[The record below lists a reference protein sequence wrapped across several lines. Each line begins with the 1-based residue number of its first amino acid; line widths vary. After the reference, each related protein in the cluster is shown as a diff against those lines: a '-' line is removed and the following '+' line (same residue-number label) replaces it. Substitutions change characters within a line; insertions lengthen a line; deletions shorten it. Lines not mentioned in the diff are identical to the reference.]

1 MSSLFDRLVVGTL
14 PFVPKPIVRRFARRY
29 VAGETLDDA
38 VRTVRE
44 LSAEGAM
51 ATVDVLGESVT
62 RREQT
67 EQTRDEYLRVLDTIV
82 ANRLPAN
89 VSIKPT
95 AVGLSIDPQLA
106 RENCR
111 AICRKAAESGTFVR
125 IDMEDSPYTEKTLQ
139 LVLELKEEYPD
150 VGVVVQAYMRRTLAD
165 MDRLVA
171 AKMNVRIC
179 KGIYVEPREVAFKDR
194 QVVIENFAAIVDKHL
209 SAGLLRRHRD
219 PRRGLRAEGA
229 RHDRPA
235 EADARPVRVPDAPRR
250 RPAPQADDPEGRPS
264 PARLRA
270 VRPGLVRLLPPAP
283 QGEPVD
289 RPAHGPDDPGN
300 GSGPVLTA
308 HPALLLRFG
317 LTPGRTEDHD
327 EWERPFE
334 GRSPVS

>member
-14 PFVPKPIVRRFARRY
+14 PFVPKPVVRRFARRY

-89 VSIKPT
+89 VSVKPT

-139 LVLELKEEYPD
+139 LVLELKEEFPN

-171 AKMNVRIC
+171 ARMNVRIC
-179 KGIYVEPREVAFKDR
+179 KGIYVEPREIAFKDR

-209 SAGLLRRHRD
+209 SAGCYAGIATHDEACVQKALATIDRLKLTPDQYEFQMLLGVDPLLRRTILKAGHRLRVYVPYGRD
-219 PRRGLRAEGA
+219 WYAYSLRRLKENPSIA
-229 RHDRPA
+229 RHTVRMILGMGPA
-235 EADARPVRVPDAPRR
+235 
-250 RPAPQADDPEGRPS
+250 QS
-264 PARLRA
+264 
-270 VRPGLVRLLPPAP
+270 
-283 QGEPVD
+283 
-289 RPAHGPDDPGN
+289 
-300 GSGPVLTA
+300 
-308 HPALLLRFG
+308 
-317 LTPGRTEDHD
+317 
-327 EWERPFE
+327 
-334 GRSPVS
+334 

>member
-14 PFVPKPIVRRFARRY
+14 PFVPKTFVRRFARRY

-44 LSAEGAM
+44 LAVEGAM

-67 EQTRDEYLRVLDTIV
+67 EETRDEYLRVLDAIV
-82 ANRLPAN
+82 ANRLEAN

-95 AVGLSIDPQLA
+95 AVGLSIDPLLA

-139 LVLELKEEYPD
+139 LVLDLKKEFPG

-171 AKMNVRIC
+171 ARMNVRIC
-179 KGIYVEPREVAFKDR
+179 KGIYVEPREIAFKDR

-209 SAGLLRRHRD
+209 AAGCYAGIATHDEACVQKALATIDRLKLTPDQYEFQMLLGVDPLLRRTILKAGHRLRVYVPYGRD
-219 PRRGLRAEGA
+219 WYAYSLRRLKENPSIA
-229 RHDRPA
+229 RHTVRIVLGMGPA
-235 EADARPVRVPDAPRR
+235 
-250 RPAPQADDPEGRPS
+250 QS
-264 PARLRA
+264 
-270 VRPGLVRLLPPAP
+270 
-283 QGEPVD
+283 
-289 RPAHGPDDPGN
+289 
-300 GSGPVLTA
+300 
-308 HPALLLRFG
+308 
-317 LTPGRTEDHD
+317 
-327 EWERPFE
+327 
-334 GRSPVS
+334 

>member
-14 PFVPKPIVRRFARRY
+14 PFVPKALVHRFARRY
-29 VAGETLDDA
+29 VAGETLEDA
-38 VRTVRE
+38 VRTVQE

-51 ATVDVLGESVT
+51 ATIDVLGESVT

-67 EQTRDEYLRVLDTIV
+67 EKTRDEYVRVLDTIV

-95 AVGLSIDPQLA
+95 AVGLSIDPQLV

-125 IDMEDSPYTEKTLQ
+125 IDMEDSPYTEATLR
-139 LVLELKEEYPD
+139 LVLELKEEFPH

-194 QVVIENFAAIVDKHL
+194 QVVIENYAAIVDKHL
-209 SAGLLRRHRD
+209 SAGCYAGIATHDEACVQRALATIDRLKLTPDRYEFQMLLGVDPLLRRTILQAGHRLRVYVPYGKD
-219 PRRGLRAEGA
+219 WYAYSLRRLKENPSIA
-229 RHDRPA
+229 RHTVRMILGRGPA
-235 EADARPVRVPDAPRR
+235 
-250 RPAPQADDPEGRPS
+250 QA
-264 PARLRA
+264 
-270 VRPGLVRLLPPAP
+270 
-283 QGEPVD
+283 
-289 RPAHGPDDPGN
+289 
-300 GSGPVLTA
+300 
-308 HPALLLRFG
+308 
-317 LTPGRTEDHD
+317 
-327 EWERPFE
+327 
-334 GRSPVS
+334 

>member
-14 PFVPKPIVRRFARRY
+14 PFVPKPVVRRFARRY

-44 LSAEGAM
+44 LAVEGAM

-67 EQTRDEYLRVLDTIV
+67 EETRDEYLRVLDAIV
-82 ANRLPAN
+82 ANRLTAN

-111 AICRKAAESGTFVR
+111 AICRKAGESGTFVR
-125 IDMEDSPYTEKTLQ
+125 IDTEDSPYTEKTLQ
-139 LVLELKEEYPD
+139 LVLDLKKEFPG

-171 AKMNVRIC
+171 ARMNVRIC
-179 KGIYVEPREVAFKDR
+179 KGIYVEPREIAFKDR

-209 SAGLLRRHRD
+209 AAGCYAGIATHDEACVQKALATIDRLKLTPDQYEFQMLLGVDPLLRRTILKAGHRLRVYVPYGRD
-219 PRRGLRAEGA
+219 WYAYSLRRLKENPSIA
-229 RHDRPA
+229 RHTVRIVLGMGPA
-235 EADARPVRVPDAPRR
+235 
-250 RPAPQADDPEGRPS
+250 QS
-264 PARLRA
+264 
-270 VRPGLVRLLPPAP
+270 
-283 QGEPVD
+283 
-289 RPAHGPDDPGN
+289 
-300 GSGPVLTA
+300 
-308 HPALLLRFG
+308 
-317 LTPGRTEDHD
+317 
-327 EWERPFE
+327 
-334 GRSPVS
+334 

>member
-14 PFVPKPIVRRFARRY
+14 PFIPKTVVRRFARRY

-82 ANRLPAN
+82 ANRLEAN

-95 AVGLSIDPQLA
+95 AVGLSIDPQLV

-111 AICRKAAESGTFVR
+111 AICRKASESGTFVR
-125 IDMEDSPYTEKTLQ
+125 IDMEDSPYTEKTLR
-139 LVLELKEEYPD
+139 LALELKEEYRN

-171 AKMNVRIC
+171 AQMNVRIC
-179 KGIYVEPREVAFKDR
+179 KGIYVEPRELAFKDR
-194 QVVIENFAAIVDKHL
+194 QVVIENYAAIVDKHL
-209 SAGLLRRHRD
+209 SAGCYAGIATHDEACVQRALATIDRLKLTPDQYEFQMLLGVDPLLRRTI
-219 PRRGLRAEGA
+219 LRAGHRLRVYVPYGRDWYAYSLRRLKENPSIA
-229 RHDRPA
+229 RHT
-235 EADARPVRVPDAPRR
+235 VRMIL
-250 RPAPQADDPEGRPS
+250 GMGPS
-264 PARLRA
+264 
-270 VRPGLVRLLPPAP
+270 
-283 QGEPVD
+283 Q
-289 RPAHGPDDPGN
+289 
-300 GSGPVLTA
+300 T
-308 HPALLLRFG
+308 
-317 LTPGRTEDHD
+317 
-327 EWERPFE
+327 
-334 GRSPVS
+334 

>member
-14 PFVPKPIVRRFARRY
+14 PFIPKTVVRRFARRY

-51 ATVDVLGESVT
+51 ATIDVLGESVT

-82 ANRLPAN
+82 ANRLEAN

-95 AVGLSIDPQLA
+95 AVGLSIDPHLA

-111 AICRKAAESGTFVR
+111 AICRKASESGTFVR

-139 LVLELKEEYPD
+139 LVLELKEEYPN

-209 SAGLLRRHRD
+209 SAGCYAGIATHDEACVQKALATIDRLNLKPDQYEFQMLLGVDPLLRRTILKAGHRLRVYVPFGRD
-219 PRRGLRAEGA
+219 WYAYSLRRLKENPSIA
-229 RHDRPA
+229 RHTVRMILGMGPA
-235 EADARPVRVPDAPRR
+235 
-250 RPAPQADDPEGRPS
+250 QS
-264 PARLRA
+264 
-270 VRPGLVRLLPPAP
+270 
-283 QGEPVD
+283 
-289 RPAHGPDDPGN
+289 
-300 GSGPVLTA
+300 
-308 HPALLLRFG
+308 
-317 LTPGRTEDHD
+317 
-327 EWERPFE
+327 
-334 GRSPVS
+334 

>member
-14 PFVPKPIVRRFARRY
+14 PFVPKTVVRRFARRY

-44 LSAEGAM
+44 LADEGAM

-67 EQTRDEYLRVLDTIV
+67 EETRDEYLRVLDTIV
-82 ANRLPAN
+82 ANRLVAN

-139 LVLELKEEYPD
+139 LVLDLKSEFPG

-171 AKMNVRIC
+171 ARMNVRIC
-179 KGIYVEPREVAFKDR
+179 KGIYVEPREIAFKDR

-209 SAGLLRRHRD
+209 AAGCYAGIATHDEACVQKALATIDRLKLTPDRYEFQMLLGVDPLLRRTILQAGHRLRVYVPYGRD
-219 PRRGLRAEGA
+219 WYAYSLRRLKENPSIA
-229 RHDRPA
+229 RHTVRMVLGMGPA
-235 EADARPVRVPDAPRR
+235 
-250 RPAPQADDPEGRPS
+250 QS
-264 PARLRA
+264 
-270 VRPGLVRLLPPAP
+270 
-283 QGEPVD
+283 
-289 RPAHGPDDPGN
+289 
-300 GSGPVLTA
+300 
-308 HPALLLRFG
+308 
-317 LTPGRTEDHD
+317 
-327 EWERPFE
+327 
-334 GRSPVS
+334 

>member
-14 PFVPKPIVRRFARRY
+14 PFVPKAIVRKFARRY

-44 LSAEGAM
+44 LSTEGAM
-51 ATVDVLGESVT
+51 ATIDVLGESVT

-82 ANRLPAN
+82 AARLDAN

-111 AICRKAAESGTFVR
+111 AICRKAASSGTFVR

-139 LVLELKEEYPD
+139 LVLDLKEEFPG

-171 AKMNVRIC
+171 AGMNVRIC
-179 KGIYVEPREVAFKDR
+179 KGIYVEPRDIAYKDR

-209 SAGLLRRHRD
+209 SAGCYAGIATHDEACVQKALATIDRLKLRPEQYEFQMLLGVDPLLRRTILQAGHRLRVYVPYGRD
-219 PRRGLRAEGA
+219 WYAYSLRRLKENPSIA
-229 RHDRPA
+229 RHTIRMVLGMGPA
-235 EADARPVRVPDAPRR
+235 
-250 RPAPQADDPEGRPS
+250 QS
-264 PARLRA
+264 
-270 VRPGLVRLLPPAP
+270 
-283 QGEPVD
+283 
-289 RPAHGPDDPGN
+289 
-300 GSGPVLTA
+300 
-308 HPALLLRFG
+308 
-317 LTPGRTEDHD
+317 
-327 EWERPFE
+327 
-334 GRSPVS
+334 